1 MCAWKPRIWP
11 VLLAFCSSAWCAEI
25 TSPADRDSITQ
36 QQKTLLEQAQQQREA
51 LQNNVELPALPLP
64 VPAAAGAVCQPVR
77 QIVFESAEHLS
88 WSVKESLARPYQ
100 GSCLTLEHINRL
112 VRETTNAYLQRGYV
126 TSQAW
131 LQEQDISRGVLV
143 ISVSEGRIESITQSG
158 EQTPALKMA
167 FPGLVGDVLN
177 LRDIEQG
184 MEQLNRLASQQVT
197 IDIQPG
203 EQPGFSKVVLL
214 RGATR
219 APVSF
224 SFGADNS
231 GQKSTGTGQMNAGV
245 VLDNPLRLADQW
257 SLSAARNNDF
267 SPHHRSRSLNG
278 SVNLPYGYWLFSYQY
293 AWNDFFQQVPF
304 NGAAY
309 RYQGNNQTQRLGA
322 NRTLLR
328 DGKRKL
334 AVDIGLARRTTEN
347 KLAGERLGVSS
358 PTLSIA
364 SLGLNYSAVAGGGY
378 MTLNPTVSRGL
389 RMLGAT
395 ADDPERDGAPRS
407 EFRKLS
413 LSASYFYPLTPSLYY
428 LTSAYGQASADNL
441 YSGERLSVG
450 GQYSVR
456 GFKEQ
461 YLTGNRGAYW
471 RNELNKQ
478 LGTVPVIG
486 DVSLTAALDG
496 GWLRSEAHRVDGGSI
511 AGAALGLAMNN
522 RMFNQSFTVGK
533 PLVHPNS
540 LKPDIWVAYWQAT
553 ATL

>member
-1 MCAWKPRIWP
+1 M
-11 VLLAFCSSAWCAEI
+11 LLVFCSSAWCAEI

-77 QIVFESAEHLS
+77 QIVFEGAEHLS
-88 WSVKESLARPYQ
+88 WSVKESLARPYR
-100 GSCLTLEHINRL
+100 GRCLTLEHINRL

-131 LQEQDISRGVLV
+131 LQEQDISRGVLTV
-143 ISVSEGRIESITQSG
+143 SASEGRIESITQNG
-158 EQTPALKMA
+158 EQTLALKMA
-167 FPGLVGDVLN
+167 FPGLVGGVLN

-184 MEQLNRLASQQVT
+184 MEQLNRLPSQQVT

-214 RGATR
+214 RGASR

-231 GQKSTGTGQMNAGV
+231 GQKSTGTGQMNAAFS
-245 VLDNPLRLADQW
+245 LDNPLRLADQW

-278 SVNLPYGYWLFSYQY
+278 SVTLPYGYWLFSYQY

-309 RYQGNNQTQRLGA
+309 RYLGNNQTQRLGA

-395 ADDPERDGAPRS
+395 ADDPQRDGAPRS

-413 LSASYFYPLTPSLYY
+413 LSASYFYPLAPSLYY
-428 LTSAYGQASADNL
+428 LTSAYGQTSADNL

-478 LGTVPVIG
+478 LGIVPVIG

-496 GWLRSEAHRVDGGSI
+496 GWLRSETHRVDGGSI
-511 AGAALGLAMNN
+511 AGAALGLTMNN

-533 PLVHPNS
+533 PLAHPSS

-553 ATL
+553 VML

>member
-1 MCAWKPRIWP
+1 M
-11 VLLAFCSSAWCAEI
+11 LLAFCSSAWCAEI

-77 QIVFESAEHLS
+77 QIVFEGAEHLS

-143 ISVSEGRIESITQSG
+143 VSVSEGRIESITQSG

-214 RGATR
+214 RGATH

-278 SVNLPYGYWLFSYQY
+278 SVTLPYGYWLFSYQY

-428 LTSAYGQASADNL
+428 LTSAYGQTSADNL

-496 GWLRSEAHRVDGGSI
+496 GWLRSETHRVDGGSI
-511 AGAALGLAMNN
+511 AGAALGLTMNN

-533 PLVHPNS
+533 PLAHPSS

-553 ATL
+553 VTL

>member
-1 MCAWKPRIWP
+1 MCSWRLKIWP

-25 TSPADRDSITQ
+25 TNPADRDSITQ

-77 QIVFESAEHLS
+77 QIVFDGADHLS

-100 GSCLTLEHINRL
+100 GRCLTLEHINRL

-126 TSQAW
+126 TSRAW
-131 LQEQDISRGVLV
+131 LQEQDISRGVLAV
-143 ISVSEGRIESITQSG
+143 SVSEGRIESITQNG
-158 EQTPALKMA
+158 EQTLALKMA

-184 MEQLNRLASQQVT
+184 MEQLNRLPSQQVT

-214 RGATR
+214 RGAAR

-231 GQKSTGTGQMNAGV
+231 GQRSTGTGQMNVAFS
-245 VLDNPLRLADQW
+245 LDNPLRLADQW

-278 SVNLPYGYWLFSYQY
+278 SVTLPYGYWLFSYQY

-334 AVDIGLARRTTEN
+334 AIDIGLARRTTEN
-347 KLAGERLGVSS
+347 KLARERLGVSS

-364 SLGLNYSAVAGGGY
+364 SLGLNYSAVTGGGY

-389 RMLGAT
+389 RMLGAS
-395 ADDPERDGAPRS
+395 ADDPQRNGAPRS
-407 EFRKLS
+407 EFRKLG
-413 LSASYFYPLTPSLYY
+413 LSASYFYSLVPSLYY
-428 LTSAYGQASADNL
+428 LTSAYGQTSADNL
-441 YSGERLSVG
+441 YAGERISIG

-471 RNELNKQ
+471 RNELNWQ
-478 LGTVPVIG
+478 WQTLPRLG
-486 DVSLTAALDG
+486 
-496 GWLRSEAHRVDGGSI
+496 
-511 AGAALGLAMNN
+511 
-522 RMFNQSFTVGK
+522 SF
-533 PLVHPNS
+533 L
-540 LKPDIWVAYWQAT
+540 
-553 ATL
+553 

>member
-1 MCAWKPRIWP
+1 M
-11 VLLAFCSSAWCAEI
+11 LLAFCSSAWCAEI

-77 QIVFESAEHLS
+77 QIVFEGAEHLS

-143 ISVSEGRIESITQSG
+143 VSVSEGRIESITQSG

-214 RGATR
+214 RGATH

-278 SVNLPYGYWLFSYQY
+278 SVTLPYGYWLFSYQY

-395 ADDPERDGAPRS
+395 ADEPERDGAPRS

-428 LTSAYGQASADNL
+428 LTSAYGQTSADNL

-496 GWLRSEAHRVDGGSI
+496 GWLRSETHRVDGGSI
-511 AGAALGLAMNN
+511 AGAALGLTMNN

-533 PLVHPNS
+533 PLAHPSS

-553 ATL
+553 VTL